1 MPDVFANVPMS
12 VTVAFPRE
20 DSGVASGSFFTIEV
34 AGIGH
39 LGTQLVHSTCVAE
52 FEGGA
57 DPVNLL
63 ELQNLANQIASDWY
77 AWREAPLEMR
87 YESAVP
93 WTVEGMHD
101 VEYLHDTGIS
111 TSIHRS
117 TWEPDAGWYGHAGT
131 YGSTFKPGVGMVF
144 VNFQVAVGVITIIEQ
159 INIISVVRI
168 DVGVYQI
175 TFPYIGLFIW
185 ILSLGYEPL
194 YWYED
199 SRGPNWV
206 IIKIEDL
213 TSPGTKKDPGVVNVH
228 IVSKKTECCDKK
240 LPGGAGGG
248 PGDFFNLVPIDTD
261 YTPIHGNFLRGD
273 TSGGSI
279 TIQTPTAEKD
289 SYFWVQKAT
298 GDTNP
303 IFIEPATGTIN
314 GTTKY
319 EITKQNETAYF
330 IYDEAT
336 TDWIPAQQ
344 SSADTVKKSPAAA
357 TTEPLPTVTYDNG
370 NKGIGAKLTKSS
382 NGAIGPIDGIPIKK
396 GDLILVKNQEDEKQ
410 NGFYFVEKTG
420 DAGTP
425 FVLIRDPSMDSATK
439 FPGSKIFLPQGDV
452 NGCKTFKFSGPTPD
466 PDLATPLR
474 FFEELPFKTPAKM
487 GTTEPLPS
495 VTYNA
500 AVPDTL
506 TATSNGV
513 IPDID
518 GITPVVGDVVYVK
531 DQATPL
537 QNGLYIVKDIGSVST
552 PFILVRDPS
561 MTYGSQFPGAMI
573 PILSGDT
580 NAGSVWAVSNS
591 TPPTVGTTGITSA
604 ISGGISTYFGGGSS
618 ITAASTT
625 DLGTVSGIAVTVTGN
640 TGITDLGTLPSG
652 VPPFKFL
659 TFTGTPTLTNSS
671 GLVLP
676 GAANIPVA
684 AGDTALVIYDAGSG
698 NWTMADY
705 TRAGSGSLAPETTT
719 SLAALFS
726 SFTDVIL
733 TGTVAITSTAMAD
746 VTGFSF
752 SVDAN
757 TKYVVEFVLHIAN
770 GVHFDFQ
777 LTGPSSPTGVLMTVD
792 QDNQTPQAVTAFSSP
807 TGFAGAP
814 LSDFVVYIKA
824 IIRNGANAGTVKLQ
838 AALTTG
844 STSQNINANSWMSVR
859 KSS

>member
-1 MPDVFANVPMS
+1 
-12 VTVAFPRE
+12 
-20 DSGVASGSFFTIEV
+20 
-34 AGIGH
+34 
-39 LGTQLVHSTCVAE
+39 
-52 FEGGA
+52 
-57 DPVNLL
+57 
-63 ELQNLANQIASDWY
+63 
-77 AWREAPLEMR
+77 
-87 YESAVP
+87 
-93 WTVEGMHD
+93 
-101 VEYLHDTGIS
+101 
-111 TSIHRS
+111 
-117 TWEPDAGWYGHAGT
+117 
-131 YGSTFKPGVGMVF
+131 MVY
-144 VNFQVAVGVITIIEQ
+144 VNFSVSGGVVTINDQ
-159 INIISVVRI
+159 INIVSVVRNSTGI
-168 DVGVYQI
+168 YTI
-175 TFPYIGLFIW
+175 TFVDIGSFIW
-185 ILSLGYEPL
+185 LASAGYAVL
-194 YWYED
+194 YWYEN
-199 SRGPNWV
+199 SRTTTS
-206 IIKIEDL
+206 IKIYFEDG
-213 TSPGTKKDPGVVNVH
+213 TNPGTKKDPDIVNVH

-240 LPGGAGGG
+240 LPGGAGG
-248 PGDFFNLVPIDTD
+248 PGDFFHLIPIDAD
-261 YTPIHGNFLRGD
+261 YNAYFGNFIRVD
-273 TSGGSI
+273 TSGGPV
-279 TIQTPTAEKD
+279 TLQTPVAEKD
-289 SYFWVQKAT
+289 SYFWVQKGT
-298 GDTNP
+298 PDTNP
-303 IFIEPATGTIN
+303 ITIVPTSGTIN
-314 GTTKY
+314 GATKY
-319 EITKQNETAYF
+319 TITQQNEVVYF
-330 IYDEAT
+330 IYNDAT
-336 TDWIPAQQ
+336 TDWIPGGYSLSGA
-344 SSADTVKKSPAAA
+344 VKKSPTAA
-357 TTEPLPTVTYDNG
+357 TTTALPAVTYSGGDG
-370 NKGIGAKLTKSS
+370 GIGATLTATS
-382 NGAIGPIDGIPIKK
+382 NGAIPAIDGITPIA
-396 GDLILVKNQEDEKQ
+396 GDIILVKNQVDETQ
-410 NGFYFVEKTG
+410 NGLYIVGQKG

-425 FVLIRDPSMDSATK
+425 FILIRDPSMDTPGK
-439 FPGSKIFLPQGDV
+439 FDAAKIFIPQGTV